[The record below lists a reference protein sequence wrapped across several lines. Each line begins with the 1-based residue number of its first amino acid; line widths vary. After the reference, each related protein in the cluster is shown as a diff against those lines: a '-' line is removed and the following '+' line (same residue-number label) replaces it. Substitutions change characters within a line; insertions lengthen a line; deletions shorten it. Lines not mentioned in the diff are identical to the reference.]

1 VAGLRP
7 VHYNDAEADA
17 VLWWSQR
24 FGAAVAGAGLRS
36 RGLKVGYVVDT
47 GAFELNRRMV
57 VSLAIQDAFCS
68 LGKNLLSDAEHA
80 LSTVSADAE
89 DFPEYMAVIRDVLLR
104 IALDS
109 GRLEKAFELAYGTLM
124 GGSGLREKSLL
135 KLLENL
141 VNTGGVDQLSLL
153 SLAVKVTYTDS
164 VNVSLK
170 IGDMYKLLGH
180 WREASF
186 WLENAARLS
195 VVAAALR
202 KEIIVEVERHS
213 IEEADMC
220 RAQSYLAGMLV
231 RNILSKGLWKDEDVQ
246 AGALLS
252 SRAEEWVK
260 LPFWHGEI
268 YYPLLQSIRQGC
280 RKFVFVGAAT
290 IYHAVQ
296 VSLMRADQM
305 VFWGGISG
313 TETFVHPFAEWSVDG
328 GARVQLLDPFNAS
341 AIAETVCGG
350 VLVCACEELVSYAI
364 ITKIVALD
372 ISKTTILVKI
382 QSQEQEEWLWT
393 HLALSHW
400 LTPIRS
406 VESDG
411 RLPTL
416 LAAKDENQWLFDKL
430 VSGRGNRLWLYAV
443 PR

>member
-1 VAGLRP
+1 MAGLRRA
-7 VHYNDAEADA
+7 HYNDAEADA

-24 FGAAVAGAGLRS
+24 FGAAIAGAGLRS
-36 RGLKVGYVVDT
+36 SGLKVGYVVDT
-47 GAFELNRRMV
+47 SALELNRRML
-57 VSLAIQDAFCS
+57 VSLAIQDAFYS

-124 GGSGLREKSLL
+124 GGSELRESSLL

-141 VNTGGVDQLSLL
+141 VNTGGVDQFALL
-153 SLAVKVTYTDS
+153 SRAVKATYTDS
-164 VNVSLK
+164 VNVSLR
-170 IGDMYKLLGH
+170 IGDIYKLLGH

-186 WLENAARLS
+186 WLGNPARLS

-231 RNILSKGLWKDEDVQ
+231 RNILSNRLWRDEDVQ

-252 SRAEEWVK
+252 SRAEEWLK
-260 LPFWHGEI
+260 LPFWQGEI
-268 YYPLLQSIRQGC
+268 YYALLQSIRQGC

-305 VFWGGISG
+305 VFWG
-313 TETFVHPFAEWSVDG
+313 A
-328 GARVQLLDPFNAS
+328 LLGRRRSF
-341 AIAETVCGG
+341 
-350 VLVCACEELVSYAI
+350 
-364 ITKIVALD
+364 
-372 ISKTTILVKI
+372 
-382 QSQEQEEWLWT
+382 
-393 HLALSHW
+393 
-400 LTPIRS
+400 IRLRS
-406 VESDG
+406 G
-411 RLPTL
+411 RLMVEL
-416 LAAKDENQWLFDKL
+416 GC
-430 VSGRGNRLWLYAV
+430 SC
-443 PR
+443 